1 MIFVFF
7 LYICM
12 KFVCKNLNLIIVCK
26 ENCMGYFFGMNLSE
40 IFMWNFYVKF
50 IESILLVFNF

>member
-12 KFVCKNLNLIIVCK
+12 KFVCKYFNLLIGCK

-40 IFMWNFYVKF
+40 IFMWNVKF
-50 IESILLVFNF
+50 IESILLVL

>member
-12 KFVCKNLNLIIVCK
+12 KFVCKNFNLLIGCK

-40 IFMWNFYVKF
+40 IFMWNVKF
-50 IESILLVFNF
+50 IESILLVL